1 MDQAQIIARMAQ
13 ILSDATRVRLLALL
27 VEEPASVN
35 DLATQLALDQ
45 PRVSSHLAILRK
57 AELVMVEKIGRQNI
71 YRVADQS
78 KLVTALDTI
87 QDLGSDHGSPW
98 ISAGAAREVRQNS
111 PIRQSRTCYDHLAGV
126 AGVELTRAMLDRGWL
141 RPEDDD
147 PRPNY
152 RLSDSGVRALTDRG
166 VDCEGAVHTRRK
178 FAYGCPDWTERRP
191 HLGGS
196 LGAAILD
203 ALIDKGYV
211 RQDDESRVV
220 HLMKSLDGW
229 LLGQEQDYD

>member
-1 MDQAQIIARMAQ
+1 MDQAKIIARMAK

-57 AELVMVEKIGRQNI
+57 AELVMVEKVGRQNI

-141 RPEDDD
+141 RPEDDG

-152 RLSDSGVRALTDRG
+152 QLSDSGVQALTDRG
-166 VDCEGAVHTRRK
+166 VDCGGAMHKRRK

-229 LLGQEQDYD
+229 LLGAGVE